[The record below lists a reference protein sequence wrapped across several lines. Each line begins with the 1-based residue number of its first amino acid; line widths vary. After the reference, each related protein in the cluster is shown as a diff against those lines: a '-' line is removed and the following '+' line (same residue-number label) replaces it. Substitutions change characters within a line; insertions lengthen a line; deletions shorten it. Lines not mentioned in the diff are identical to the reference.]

1 MWKYYSMSRFYRE
14 FTSNSGISSYGS
26 ISVVPHTDGTMSVS
40 VLNIHAFIEYDDYP
54 FCGGEAWIRVK
65 YPMTANVFDIV
76 HAIFDKITQDY
87 GHDFAGIPY
96 EYQDFL
102 CAFER
107 CNYNSTE
114 KDVML
119 TDLNRNDPI
128 SFVEYTPYPVF
139 EMSGEVL
146 ENGVFTYDYPL
157 RNNEEYV
164 VNP

>member
-26 ISVVPHTDGTMSVS
+26 ISIVPHTDGTMSVS

-65 YPMTANVFDIV
+65 YPPNADILDV
-76 HAIFDKITQDY
+76 IYAIFDKITQDY
-87 GHDFAGIPY
+87 GRDFAGIPY

-102 CAFER
+102 CDFEV
-107 CNYNSTE
+107 NSSKE
-114 KDVML
+114 KDVLL
-119 TDLNRNDPI
+119 TEINRNHPI
-128 SFVEYTPYPVF
+128 SFIEYTPYPAT

-157 RNNEEYV
+157 RNNEEYDV
-164 VNP
+164 IH

>member
-1 MWKYYSMSRFYRE
+1 MSRFYRE

-26 ISVVPHTDGTMSVS
+26 ISIVPHTDGTMSVS

-65 YPMTANVFDIV
+65 YPPNADILDV
-76 HAIFDKITQDY
+76 IYAIFDKITQDY
-87 GHDFAGIPY
+87 GRDFAGIPY

-102 CAFER
+102 CDFEV
-107 CNYNSTE
+107 NSSKE
-114 KDVML
+114 KDVLL
-119 TDLNRNDPI
+119 TEINRNHPI
-128 SFVEYTPYPVF
+128 SFIEYTPYPAT

-157 RNNEEYV
+157 RNNEEYDV
-164 VNP
+164 IH